1 MIILQSLADVKYFC
15 ETYLWKNKGVLNHYA
30 EFTPQSNSI
39 EASLITQLK
48 ELDKGETY
56 LHVEHMA
63 DGIARI
69 YPIASWRTDYL
80 RECKAKEREQAT
92 RKQYEIDRGI
102 ALIIKPKVQP
112 FFHYMGEK
120 QFDKI
125 IDDLIRNR
133 NNPAMNAIFKVYGIA
148 DIKEIEMKVVAEFS
162 KE

>member
-1 MIILQSLADVKYFC
+1 MIILQTLTDVKYFC

-39 EASLITQLK
+39 EANLIAQLK
-48 ELDKGETY
+48 ELDKGESY
-56 LHVEHMA
+56 LHVEHMP

-80 RECKAKEREQAT
+80 RELKAKEREQAT

-102 ALIIKPKVQP
+102 ALIIKPKILVY
-112 FFHYMGEK
+112 FKYMPEK
-120 QFDKI
+120 QFN
-125 IDDLIRNR
+125 LIVDEMISNR
-133 NNPAMNAIFKVYGIA
+133 NNPAMSVIFKQYGIS
-148 DIKEIEMKVVAEFS
+148 DIKEIEMKVIAEFS